1 MYMLFQLYFASFAQ
15 FVAALSANSMMASIL
30 FSTFFSV
37 LFPRAWPQVCERK
50 LTYSCLSSVCHHLQ
64 RSRAARDAA
73 PVFLAR
79 LDVQAHT
86 VHL

>member
-37 LFPRAWPQVCERK
+37 RFRALGPRSTSE
-50 LTYSCLSSVCHHLQ
+50 S
-64 RSRAARDAA
+64 
-73 PVFLAR
+73 
-79 LDVQAHT
+79 
-86 VHL
+86 